1 LQTKKSGALPDPP
14 NFVKILE
21 CIGLSTYILPTLPLA
36 LYQLVTPWP
45 LQKVSP
51 GTVLL
56 DDHSVA
62 VSNASTVST
71 ITGATT
77 PSIITGVNTN
87 RSCNTAVQNTAVD
100 STLQALLPANVKIK
114 NFIGAD
120 EVPQN
125 GTGSPFCL
133 AYHL

>member
-21 CIGLSTYILPTLPLA
+21 RIGLSTYILPTLPLV

-51 GTVLL
+51 GTVSL

-71 ITGATT
+71 
-77 PSIITGVNTN
+77 ITGVNTN